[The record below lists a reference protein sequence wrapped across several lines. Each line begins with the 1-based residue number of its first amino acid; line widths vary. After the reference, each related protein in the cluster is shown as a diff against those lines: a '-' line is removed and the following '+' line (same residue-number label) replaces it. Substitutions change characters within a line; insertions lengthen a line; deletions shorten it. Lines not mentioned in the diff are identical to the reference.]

1 MEVETQRVQVRQAKW
16 QFFVK
21 ALAQDHLALKQ
32 VEAAPQKLAMLQHK
46 KDVAWRQ
53 EQSEI
58 GQKAVTSYMN
68 RYLRVIKVDNG
79 DVIKP
84 HVMEYLNYMVR
95 GAKNGVLILNESYSL
110 LFINPC
116 YLNEIQFS

>member
-1 MEVETQRVQVRQAKW
+1 
-16 QFFVK
+16 
-21 ALAQDHLALKQ
+21 
-32 VEAAPQKLAMLQHK
+32 
-46 KDVAWRQ
+46 
-53 EQSEI
+53 
-58 GQKAVTSYMN
+58 MN